1 MGSDKLKKDEEYGYT
16 VSLNEGRPLPEGHDI
31 FNFGATKNEVA
42 ALSKI
47 FNKYMNTTTLE
58 STCKIPEYKI
68 DFSLNFL
75 DAMILIVTKKME
87 QTMQYLDDIETQLN
101 DISHRIIKPSLS
113 GRVMSKDDKLKIYD
127 MQEELLMRRR
137 NIKDAL
143 SMQKV
148 FIENMERTR
157 NFNLAMNQRMYSP
170 KSERFQGD
178 PGFYI
183 DKKINKETRVN
194 TEVS

>member
-1 MGSDKLKKDEEYGYT
+1 MGSSKLKTDEEYGYT
-16 VSLNEGRPLPEGHDI
+16 VSLNQDRPLPEGHDI
-31 FNFGATKNEVA
+31 FNFGTTKNEVA

-75 DAMILIVTKKME
+75 DTMIIIVGKKME
-87 QTMQYLDDIETQLN
+87 QTIQYLEDIETQLN

-113 GRVMSKDDKLKIYD
+113 GRVMTKEDKLKIYD

-148 FIENMERTR
+148 FIENMEKTR

-170 KSERFQGD
+170 KSERFQND